1 VGIVR
6 VSGKKLAAFSQALCG
21 RVLQPRVATYLPL
34 NDKDAAPIDQVL
46 ALYFQ
51 GPNSYTGEDV
61 LELQAHGGPVVLQ
74 MIVARCFE
82 VATAQV
88 AKDTVNTGDGDK
100 QILPNLR
107 LAKPG

>member
-1 VGIVR
+1 MGIVR
-6 VSGKKLAAFSQALCG
+6 VSGKKLAAFSRALCV

-74 MIVARCFE
+74 MIVARGQG
-82 VATAQV
+82 AG
-88 AKDTVNTGDGDK
+88 GDHQCRSGYARRPD
-100 QILPNLR
+100 
-107 LAKPG
+107 PG